1 MKKKYSVGSL
11 EVILEEMASYVQSL
25 TIEEKTNYFKE
36 IIQSGLFHDAIG
48 KVVEIKEN
56 EVVVVEEY

>member
-11 EVILEEMASYVQSL
+11 DVILEEMASYVQSL
-25 TIEEKTNYFKE
+25 TIEETTNYFKE
-36 IIQSGLFHDAIG
+36 ITQSGLFHDAIG
-48 KVVEIKEN
+48 KVVELKEN

>member
-1 MKKKYSVGSL
+1 MKKIYSVGSL
-11 EVILEEMASYVQSL
+11 EVILEEMANYIKSL

-36 IIQSGLFHDAIG
+36 IIQSGLFHDGIG

>member
-25 TIEEKTNYFKE
+25 TIEETTNYFKE

-48 KVVEIKEN
+48 KVVEINEN

>member
-11 EVILEEMASYVQSL
+11 EVILGEMASYVQSL
-25 TIEEKTNYFKE
+25 TIEETTNYFKE

-48 KVVEIKEN
+48 KVVEINEN